1 MANPTKYQ
9 PSYSFTG
16 WQAYNPSRPLPAVN
30 VDVEFQNL
38 QLTLDE
44 IIAALA
50 QVRRSDGKLG
60 NASVDLAALSD
71 EVLRQLG
78 GGGGSGGNVIFATKA
93 QAEAGT
99 SDAVVMSPLRVK
111 EAIDRFGSG
120 GSGGGGDAPIDIL
133 VKLLTVDGTGSGLDA
148 DLLDGQTGS
157 FYQNAGNLTSGTV
170 NPARLL
176 NGTNTIR
183 GVVRLSDRTDL
194 ASDSVSGEF
203 AATPAAVK
211 AVADALANKQD
222 KVTKLAGTGITDVY
236 TKAETNAAIQ
246 DAVDSGGGG
255 TGGGSDSAIQIL
267 DKLKTVDGGGSGLD
281 ADLLDGQ
288 SGEFYRDAGNLTG
301 IAPRA
306 ILPDIEKDPVFF
318 TKADPL
324 QPSKLFGRTDQDN
337 DVTTIRVQQYL
348 NAKMA
353 FNTEQGVQRSASH
366 IRAIAEGSVINGP
379 GTAELG
385 HTISLMKEGF
395 GTGTAKGGEIDGLY
409 IVVRQDGPRANE
421 ANASGA
427 NRSDACGV
435 LIDAAF
441 YDKTGFTGGIE
452 GATALLNPADN
463 SSMKRLSYQIGCI
476 NAATGT
482 AQIDSNGLYVG
493 ASAGQNS
500 NGVLVNA
507 FEGAGGYFDN
517 FIQCGTDSGYVF
529 QIDRKGV
536 VSIGKHAIGGTTSA
550 DHFHI
555 GLQNDASLGFVNS
568 NRSAQVANLTQGG
581 NLSLLGNLNAT
592 AINTTGTVTAG
603 GNIVAGGVVSASLL
617 RLAPGTA
624 GSPSSEWKAGTFSV
638 GASGR
643 PRICLAN
650 GQAPVF
656 LATTNS

>member
-30 VDVEFQNL
+30 IDLEFQNL

-111 EAIDRFGSG
+111 EAIDRFGGG

-170 NPARLL
+170 PAARLAVA
-176 NGTNTIR
+176 TSAAR
-183 GVVRLSDRTDL
+183 GIVSLSDIAGNQGAADGVA
-194 ASDSVSGEF
+194 AS
-203 AATPAAVK
+203 PIAVK

-222 KVTKLAGTGITDVY
+222 RVTKLAGTGITDVY
-236 TKAETNAAIQ
+236 TKDETNAVIQ
-246 DAVDSGGGG
+246 DAVASGGGG
-255 TGGGSDSAIQIL
+255 SGGGSDSAIQIL
-267 DKLKTVDGGGSGLD
+267 EKLKTVDGGGSGLD

-318 TKADPL
+318 TKGDPL

-366 IRAIAEGSVINGP
+366 IRAIAEGSVVNGP

-395 GTGTAKGGEIDGLY
+395 GTGSAKGGEIDAMY
-409 IVVRQDGPRANE
+409 ICLRQDGPRVND
-421 ANASGA
+421 ANAFGQ
-427 NRSDACGV
+427 NRSDACGI

-482 AQIDSNGLYVG
+482 TQIDSNGLYVG
-493 ASAGQNS
+493 ASAGQNT
-500 NGVLVNA
+500 NGLLVNA

-517 FIQCGTDSGYVF
+517 YIQCGTDSGYVF